1 MGNIINTITKIIKI
15 KFPINN
21 YIYPKK
27 DLLINQ
33 SYYYLNKKIEDNNI
47 LLEMNILNSN
57 ENIHDQEIS
66 MFIKEVG
73 MFI

>member
-1 MGNIINTITKIIKI
+1 MGNIIITITKIIQI

-57 ENIHDQEIS
+57 ENINYE
-66 MFIKEVG
+66 EVG